1 MLRLGGG
8 CTIGRLRGKGRTSP
22 ALAAHSCDDPGCF
35 LITWLSSCHS
45 SMDSLVSLTF
55 PVVPGVAGVCWSLA
69 GCCSASSAFQEA
81 PQGRAGRFDRRN
93 PTGFSKNEARRC
105 AWT

>member
-22 ALAAHSCDDPGCF
+22 ALAVYGCDGPSRF

-45 SMDSLVSLTF
+45 SMDSLVSLMF
-55 PVVPGVAGVCWSLA
+55 PVVLGVAGVCWSLA
-69 GCCSASSAFQEA
+69 GCCSAFLEA
-81 PQGRAGRFDRRN
+81 PQGRAVRFDRRN
-93 PTGFSKNEARRC
+93 PTGLSKNEARWC